1 MTSCCE
7 MILLYARRMLSAA
20 GSIVEMYYFIADVFL
35 SPCVRKKLPVAGSV
49 DIKKN
54 ICSKMLEETIYS

>member
-35 SPCVRKKLPVAGSV
+35 SPCVRKKLPVAGSADV
-49 DIKKN
+49 VEMHKKSN
-54 ICSKMLEETIYS
+54 NCWTFM

>member
-35 SPCVRKKLPVAGSV
+35 SPCVRIGVIFMQA
-49 DIKKN
+49 
-54 ICSKMLEETIYS
+54 ETNFQRQ

>member
-35 SPCVRKKLPVAGSV
+35 SPCVRKKLPVAGSA
-49 DIKKN
+49 DTEIQYIISEKCIFK
-54 ICSKMLEETIYS
+54 S